1 MTSMTWQERS
11 VSLRDLRIEAENLEP
26 WDFGV
31 FAFLKNIGVVPW
43 EVPSMPNA
51 KVRLNIDPS
60 AIPAGYLASC
70 AFEWDTW
77 GASQPSDFI
86 RAMDAE
92 LNPRKRD
99 FIAAILTSLGRAVKE

>member
-1 MTSMTWQERS
+1 MTSQTWKTHS

-26 WDFGV
+26 WNHGV

-43 EVPSMPNA
+43 TVASTPLA

-60 AIPAGYLASC
+60 SIPADYLASC
-70 AFEWDTW
+70 AYEWDTW
-77 GASQPSDFI
+77 GESQPSDFI

-92 LNPRKRD
+92 LNPDKRD
-99 FIAAILTSLGRAVKE
+99 FIAAILTSLGRSVQ